1 MLRRQLSHQAAAQAE
16 LDAVA
21 AVGIARMALT
31 DAAQAVLQARLARIQ
46 AGEDQPDSAAIDGH
60 VPLHGRNPVSRHG
73 PALAH
78 GLTGEINYVLT
89 RKPRTTVKA
98 LGIAWPSACST
109 WATSGCSSG
118 TRTSSGCPTWAC
130 G

>member
-1 MLRRQLSHQAAAQAE
+1 M
-16 LDAVA
+16 A
-21 AVGIARMALT
+21 AVGVARMALT
-31 DAAQAVLQARLARIQ
+31 DAALAVLQARLARIQ
-46 AGEDQPDSAAIDGH
+46 AGEDQPDAAAVDGH

-78 GLTGEINYVLT
+78 GVTGEIKYVLT
-89 RKPRTTVKA
+89 RKPRNTVRS
-98 LGIAWPSACST
+98 LGIALASACST
-109 WATSGCSSG
+109 WATCGCSSG